1 MLSSYCWWKST
12 LILLSTS
19 VECAIPRGDSSLS
32 CRRLAAR
39 LPHLAPVG
47 VLSALGR
54 VSIFITLQ
62 PESKP
67 IQIPLVSGQLV
78 PGLELLVGFVRKDI
92 KIGPM
97 ITYQRDRVIQ
107 GMDILLLRHL
117 HQDRGFEIGR
127 ASCRERVCQYV

>member
-1 MLSSYCWWKST
+1 M
-12 LILLSTS
+12 
-19 VECAIPRGDSSLS
+19 
-32 CRRLAAR
+32 

-117 HQDRGFEIGR
+117 HQDRGFDPRSEEHTSELQSLMRISY
-127 ASCRERVCQYV
+127 AVFCLTKK

>member
-1 MLSSYCWWKST
+1 MLSTYFWGNSL
-12 LILLSTS
+12 LILFSPS
-19 VECAIPRGDSSLS
+19 VDCGIPRRDITLS
-32 CRRLAAR
+32 CRRLAAMF
-39 LPHLAPVG
+39 PHLAPVV

-97 ITYQRDRVIQ
+97 IT
-107 GMDILLLRHL
+107 
-117 HQDRGFEIGR
+117 
-127 ASCRERVCQYV
+127 